1 MGLACK
7 LDANRVGYK
16 LPHPRMAGNTGL
28 LPIMNGGMP
37 PGHGS
42 PLPTMRTMMPTPPM
56 PAAPRPVD
64 ATDQELCLMGATR
77 MADFIDF
84 VRERAIGGR
93 DMDPGDLAD
102 MWRDAAEV
110 FHGLQTAEA
119 GAADK
124 PDIRPLSKTLQKH
137 VDRLVKLDSFAQ
149 TFSSVPVAF
158 GMVEL
163 DKLVVCQQ
171 HVGRASVD
179 RMVDR
184 LPRPLS
190 DTDLASVCLPL
201 TAAPASFRLAH
212 RDEDRFVFVSDTH
225 DARFLGTQ
233 VLAPGAIQ
241 GLKVNGHPQAVVALA
256 VGFTTNVLNV
266 VRYGQRVVLNNG
278 YHRAL
283 ALRELG
289 VTHAPC
295 LIQVCS
301 HWEDVGLAGSGE
313 MYHNG
318 PVYFSSARPPLLRD
332 FADARLVRPFATRK
346 LTREIRLKYE
356 VDTLQLAL

>member
-1 MGLACK
+1 
-7 LDANRVGYK
+7 
-16 LPHPRMAGNTGL
+16 
-28 LPIMNGGMP
+28 
-37 PGHGS
+37 
-42 PLPTMRTMMPTPPM
+42 M
-56 PAAPRPVD
+56 PAAPQPVS
-64 ATDQELCLMGATR
+64 ANDQEMCLMGATR
-77 MADFIDF
+77 MSDFIDF
-84 VRERAIGGR
+84 VRGRAVGGP

-102 MWRDAAEV
+102 MWREAAQVVHEM
-110 FHGLQTAEA
+110 QTTEA

-124 PDIRPLSKTLQKH
+124 PSILPLSRALQAH
-137 VDRLVKLDSFAQ
+137 VDQLTQLTSFQQ

-163 DKLVVCQQ
+163 DKLIVCQQ
-171 HVGRASVD
+171 HIGRASVD
-179 RMVDR
+179 RMVAS

-190 DTDLASVCLPL
+190 DADLAAVCLPV
-201 TAAPASFRLAH
+201 TPAPNTFHLAH
-212 RDEDRFVFVSDTH
+212 HGEDRFVFVSDTH
-225 DARFLGTQ
+225 DTRFLGAR
-233 VLAPGAIQ
+233 VLDPAAVQ

-266 VRYGQRVVLNNG
+266 VRYGSRVVLNNG

-295 LIQVCS
+295 LIQVCA

-332 FADARLVRPFATRK
+332 FADPRLVRAFATRR
-346 LTREIRLKYE
+346 LTREIRIRYD
-356 VDTLQLAL
+356 VDTLQLDL

>member
-1 MGLACK
+1 
-7 LDANRVGYK
+7 
-16 LPHPRMAGNTGL
+16 
-28 LPIMNGGMP
+28 
-37 PGHGS
+37 
-42 PLPTMRTMMPTPPM
+42 MMPTPPM

-93 DMDPGDLAD
+93 EMDPGDLAD
-102 MWRDAAEV
+102 MWREAAQV
-110 FHGLQTAEA
+110 FHDLQTAEA

-124 PDIRPLSKTLQKH
+124 PGILPLSRSLQAH
-137 VDRLVKLDSFAQ
+137 VTKLAELPSFQQ

-163 DKLVVCQQ
+163 DKLIVCQQ
-171 HVGRASVD
+171 HIGRASVD
-179 RMVDR
+179 RMVTG
-184 LPRPLS
+184 LPRPPS
-190 DTDLASVCLPL
+190 DADLAAVCLPL
-201 TAAPASFRLAH
+201 TAAPNAFRLAH
-212 RDEDRFVFVSDTH
+212 QDDDRFVFVSDTH
-225 DARFLGTQ
+225 DTRFLGAR
-233 VLAPGAIQ
+233 VLDPAAVQ

-266 VRYGQRVVLNNG
+266 VRYGSRVVLNNG

-295 LIQVCS
+295 LIQVCA
-301 HWEDVGLAGSGE
+301 HWEDVGLAGSSE

-332 FADARLVRPFATRK
+332 FADPRLMRTFATRR
-346 LTREIRLKYE
+346 LTREIRISYE
-356 VDTLQLAL
+356 VDTLQLDL